1 MADASASRPEAAAA
15 SDRELF
21 RKRFKKSDKLEELEG
36 SRDGKRIYR
45 AVDKDTMFEVAWHEL
60 PLGKA
65 EQVDDRAAEA
75 PVPEHENLLKVV
87 AKWEEPGPPKKLVV
101 ITEMVDA
108 GTLQLHIERIKDD
121 VRVNVVKKWCRQ
133 ILSGLQHLHVT
144 TGRLHGDVRLNNI
157 FMNSVTGDVRLGYL
171 DVEHTLGSA
180 SGGGTSS
187 ATAAYAAPEGV
198 HGPPA
203 DIYSF
208 GICLLHMVTG
218 ERPYWVEPSE
228 LATQTQQAKQSGQDP
243 ITLTK
248 YRFDASAERIIR
260 APHSAHGGSHQPGHG
275 GAASVGEARTPH
287 DATTATDP
295 GRPDA
300 GGAASLDGTG
310 QGQAPHLAPSG
321 AGHDAPIGQRV
332 LGPGSAAAAAAS
344 GGGTGEAGDQL
355 STAPPPIRQVG
366 PPLPSVTADMADP
379 AKPRQ
384 ANPQL
389 RVGQPGTPSASPAEA
404 GSTAAV
410 AGSVVGHT
418 PRPPANERIGPAAPG
433 ATSDP
438 TALAA
443 AVATS
448 GSAAAAGAAPQPAAR
463 PADVLADP
471 SPPGPDPSLRRLK
484 GITFEEFKLK
494 RVSVSA
500 HMTLFF
506 KPPPGARGADDVIRY
521 RTVAF
526 TFNRDERN
534 RIASLAREL
543 VDWRLIHPE
552 DEAVATAWLDAS
564 LGRLAAAPYA
574 YCRPLRASAQGT
586 DPSGSMRRRR
596 DARPRQDL
604 GFDPS
609 GAAQRTPAEQ
619 DQPALPPPARDTGAQ
634 QGTAPP
640 AVPPA
645 HAPAGDPM
653 QPASAPRDRAGSI
666 ASTATG
672 APAANVLLQRQHSP
686 DGAPAHAS
694 SAHGDASS
702 AAERHLPGSAQDA
715 GQADSDRRTA

>member
-260 APHSAHGGSHQPGHG
+260 AC
-275 GAASVGEARTPH
+275 
-287 DATTATDP
+287 
-295 GRPDA
+295 
-300 GGAASLDGTG
+300 
-310 QGQAPHLAPSG
+310 
-321 AGHDAPIGQRV
+321 
-332 LGPGSAAAAAAS
+332 
-344 GGGTGEAGDQL
+344 
-355 STAPPPIRQVG
+355 
-366 PPLPSVTADMADP
+366 
-379 AKPRQ
+379 
-384 ANPQL
+384 
-389 RVGQPGTPSASPAEA
+389 
-404 GSTAAV
+404 
-410 AGSVVGHT
+410 
-418 PRPPANERIGPAAPG
+418 
-433 ATSDP
+433 
-438 TALAA
+438 
-443 AVATS
+443 
-448 GSAAAAGAAPQPAAR
+448 
-463 PADVLADP
+463 
-471 SPPGPDPSLRRLK
+471 

>member
-1 MADASASRPEAAAA
+1 
-15 SDRELF
+15 
-21 RKRFKKSDKLEELEG
+21 
-36 SRDGKRIYR
+36 
-45 AVDKDTMFEVAWHEL
+45 
-60 PLGKA
+60 
-65 EQVDDRAAEA
+65 
-75 PVPEHENLLKVV
+75 
-87 AKWEEPGPPKKLVV
+87 
-101 ITEMVDA
+101 
-108 GTLQLHIERIKDD
+108 
-121 VRVNVVKKWCRQ
+121 
-133 ILSGLQHLHVT
+133 
-144 TGRLHGDVRLNNI
+144 
-157 FMNSVTGDVRLGYL
+157 MNSVTGDVRLGYL

-260 APHSAHGGSHQPGHG
+260 ACVSFNPADRPTAAELLADEWLARRAPGGGAPATSTAGQAPAPAPGTAPAPAPAPAPAAAAAPAPAPAPAPTAAAPAPAAAAAAAAAAVAPSPAPHPAAAGAGADASIGAQPRPHSAHGGSHQPGHG

-574 YCRPLRASAQGT
+574 YCRPLRASAQGA

-604 GFDPS
+604 AFDPS

-645 HAPAGDPM
+645 HAPAGDPL